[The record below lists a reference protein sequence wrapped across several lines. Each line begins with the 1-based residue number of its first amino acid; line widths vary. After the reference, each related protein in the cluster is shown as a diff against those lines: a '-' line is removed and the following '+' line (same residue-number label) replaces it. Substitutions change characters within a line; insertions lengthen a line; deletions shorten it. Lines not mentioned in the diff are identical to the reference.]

1 MSNKTECVICTKEIE
16 IMESYNG
23 EPMCQECYNSKE
35 NYVFGD
41 DNDG

>member
-1 MSNKTECVICTKEIE
+1 MTECVVCGKEIQV
-16 IMESYNG
+16 MEKFNG